1 MKKNTK
7 HIVLF
12 LSLSMFTFHGMGQDI
27 QALLNNVKYKMNQV
41 QYYMAYGT
49 MKTDVV
55 FIKVPIAP
63 IQSFYMKP
71 DKFQFTR
78 KSGVSLLPKGGVGI
92 NIGSLILNDDYTVV
106 DAGENLWQ
114 GKKVK
119 VAKLIPLSEASH
131 IVLTTLYIDP
141 VQVLISR
148 VSTTTKENGTYE
160 LEMNYGRFSSWGLP
174 DKVVFYFN
182 TKDYKLPKGITF
194 EYDDGTKTSDL
205 PKHKKGRVEIVYKA
219 YTINKGLGVR
229 AFQGKY

>member
-1 MKKNTK
+1 MIFRKKN
-7 HIVLF
+7 ILF
-12 LSLSMFTFHGMGQDI
+12 LVFTLMTIRSIAQDV
-27 QALLNNVKYKMNQV
+27 QVLLNKVKDKMNQV
-41 QYYMAYGT
+41 QDYMASGM

-55 FIKVPIAP
+55 FIKVTVAP
-63 IQSFYMKP
+63 IQSYYMKP

-78 KSGVSLLPKGGVGI
+78 KTGVSLLPKGGVGI
-92 NIGSLILNDDYTVV
+92 NIGSLILNNDYTVV
-106 DAGENLWQ
+106 DAGENTWQ

-148 VSTTTKENGTYE
+148 VSTTTRENGTFE
-160 LEMNYGRFSSWGLP
+160 LEMNYGKFASWGLP
-174 DKVVFYFN
+174 DKVLFYFN

-194 EYDDGTKTSDL
+194 EYDDGSISSQL
-205 PKHKKGRVEIVYKA
+205 PKNKKGKVEIVYKA

-229 AFQGKY
+229 AFQK

>member
-1 MKKNTK
+1 
-7 HIVLF
+7 
-12 LSLSMFTFHGMGQDI
+12 MFVSNGFSQDI
-27 QALLNNVKYKMNQV
+27 QVLLNKVKDKMNQV
-41 QYYMAYGT
+41 QDYMAAGT

-55 FIKVPIAP
+55 FIKVPVAP
-63 IQSFYMKP
+63 IQSYYMKP

-92 NIGSLILNDDYTVV
+92 NLGSLVLNNDYTVV
-106 DAGENLWQ
+106 DAGENIWQ

-141 VQVLISR
+141 VQGLISR
-148 VSTTTKENGTYE
+148 ASTTTKENGTYE
-160 LEMNYGRFSSWGLP
+160 LEMNYGKFASWGLP

-194 EYDDGTKTSDL
+194 EYDDGTKMQEL
-205 PKHKKGRVEIVYKA
+205 PKNKKGKVEITYRE

-229 AFQGKY
+229 AFQSK

>member
-1 MKKNTK
+1 MIFRKKN
-7 HIVLF
+7 ILF
-12 LSLSMFTFHGMGQDI
+12 LVFTLMTISSIAQDV
-27 QALLNNVKYKMNQV
+27 QVLLNKVKDKMNQV
-41 QYYMAYGT
+41 QDYMASGI

-55 FIKVPIAP
+55 FIKVPVAP
-63 IQSFYMKP
+63 IQSYYMKP

-78 KSGVSLLPKGGVGI
+78 KTGVSLLPKGGVGI
-92 NIGSLILNDDYTVV
+92 NIGSLILNNDYTVV
-106 DAGENLWQ
+106 DAGENTWQ

-148 VSTTTKENGTYE
+148 VSTTTRENGTFE
-160 LEMNYGRFSSWGLP
+160 LEMNYGKFASWGLP
-174 DKVVFYFN
+174 DKVLFYFN

-194 EYDDGTKTSDL
+194 EYDDGSISSQL
-205 PKHKKGRVEIVYKA
+205 PKNKKGKVEIVYKA

-229 AFQGKY
+229 AFQK